1 VAGFKALFQI
11 STKSVNKYVEKPPL
25 DTRKACPDAGYNKLP
40 PAQAK
45 QCGNQIKHLASDM

>member
-1 VAGFKALFQI
+1 
-11 STKSVNKYVEKPPL
+11 VEKPPL